1 MIKIPFVDTELGVP
15 IIEFMVGNQK
25 HTAIIDSGSQCTI
38 FRRDIGEEV
47 CNTDL
52 EVVTLSGSKK
62 IKSSD
67 RLVKTLIEDEAGIR
81 HELEING
88 NYFDDNTMLEQF
100 DSYKIDC
107 LIGSD
112 FLNQISAKIDYEN
125 KHLVI

>member
-15 IIEFMVGNQK
+15 VIEFMVGNK
-25 HTAIIDSGSQCTI
+25 KYTAIIDSGSQCTI
-38 FRRDIGEEV
+38 FKQNIGEEV

-67 RLVKTLIEDEAGIR
+67 RLVKTLIEDETGIR

-88 NYFDDNTMLEQF
+88 NYFDDNTMFEQF
-100 DSYKIDC
+100 DSYRIDC

>member
-67 RLVKTLIEDEAGIR
+67 RLVKTLIEDETGIR

-88 NYFDDNTMLEQF
+88 NYFDDNTMFEQF
-100 DSYKIDC
+100 DSYRIDC

>member
-15 IIEFMVGNQK
+15 VIEFMVGNQK

-38 FRRDIGEEV
+38 FRRDIGEKV

-67 RLVKTLIEDEAGIR
+67 RLVKTLIEDETGIR

-88 NYFDDNTMLEQF
+88 NYFDDNTMFEQF
-100 DSYKIDC
+100 ASYRIDC

>member
-1 MIKIPFVDTELGVP
+1 MIKIPFVDTKLGVP

-38 FRRDIGEEV
+38 FRQDIGEEI

-62 IKSSD
+62 IKSSG
-67 RLVKTLIEDEAGIR
+67 RLVKTLIEDEVGIR

-125 KHLVI
+125 NRLVI